1 MKQLRLEKGLIHTSG
16 KMVLLDKLLPKLK
29 SEGHKV
35 NIDYGVEC
43 CCSRCWVRGEI
54 HIRLEDLKKLA

>member
-1 MKQLRLEKGLIHTSG
+1 MHHACLLALQDPTKAPERLDQRVLKQLRLEKGLIHTSG

-35 NIDYGVEC
+35 N
-43 CCSRCWVRGEI
+43 
-54 HIRLEDLKKLA
+54 